1 MQELNARQVIADWAT
16 HDNMYYPRILD
27 LRCPYC
33 REKATFTTHDEVFDR
48 SRATLAVSARC
59 ANCRNTAH
67 VWLINPSTTGG
78 QPYPGLLT
86 MHPSPATDRKPIEG
100 IDLLP
105 EHIQRA
111 YRDTVTVYNTGVWSA
126 TATLCRRTLEG
137 IVSELEP
144 NESGPLFGKLE
155 KLSQSVNLAEPLI
168 TLSHAIRKVGN
179 LGAHFDLR
187 KEPDSDTVQ
196 AQLELIEYLLE
207 YVYTLPGQINA
218 LNEKVETLGKEAE
231 EEDPKSN
238 HL

>member
-1 MQELNARQVIADWAT
+1 MRELNARQVVADWDT
-16 HDNMYYPRILD
+16 YNNMYYPRILD

-33 REKATFTTHDEVFDR
+33 REKATFTTHNEEFDR
-48 SRATLAVSARC
+48 SRSTLAVSARC

-67 VWLINPSTTGG
+67 VWLINPSGSG
-78 QPYPGLLT
+78 SDPYPELLA
-86 MHPSPATDRKPIEG
+86 MHPAPATDREPIEG

-105 EHIQRA
+105 EPIQRA

-144 NESGPLFGKLE
+144 NESGSLFGKLE

-187 KEPDSDTVQ
+187 KEPDSETVQ

-218 LNEKVETLGKEAE
+218 LNERVETLGEKEENQE
-231 EEDPKSN
+231 EQDTE
-238 HL
+238 